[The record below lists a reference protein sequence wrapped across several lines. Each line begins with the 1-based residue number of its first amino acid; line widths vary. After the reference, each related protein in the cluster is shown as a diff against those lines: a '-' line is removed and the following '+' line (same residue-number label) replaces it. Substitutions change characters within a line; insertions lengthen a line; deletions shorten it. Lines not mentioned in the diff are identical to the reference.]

1 MIRYLRY
8 CILLAGVSLSG
19 CTSDPSAP
27 VNQAFP
33 IRQMDQFFGSLSAPA
48 APPVDYT
55 RQPGYAPAYPEVL
68 SANDRGPARGHRHGG
83 MTAPVARS
91 GGPRRP
97 IVAPS
102 EAPVY
107 VAAVPRGPR
116 PEGLLPARWPR
127 HPQSEPAPERL
138 PPHAPAP
145 ARAAA
150 TTFR

>member
-55 RQPGYAPAYPEVL
+55 RQPGYAPAYPEY
-68 SANDRGPARGHRHGG
+68 SPQ
-83 MTAPVARS
+83 MTA
-91 GGPRRP
+91 GQ
-97 IVAPS
+97 
-102 EAPVY
+102 
-107 VAAVPRGPR
+107 
-116 PEGLLPARWPR
+116 PADTGTV
-127 HPQSEPAPERL
+127 E
-138 PPHAPAP
+138 
-145 ARAAA
+145 
-150 TTFR
+150 